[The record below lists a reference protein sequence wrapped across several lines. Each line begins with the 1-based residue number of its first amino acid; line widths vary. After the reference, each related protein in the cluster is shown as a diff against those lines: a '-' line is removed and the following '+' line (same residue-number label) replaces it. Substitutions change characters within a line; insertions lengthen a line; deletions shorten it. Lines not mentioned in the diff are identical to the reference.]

1 MKLIQRK
8 WKLTVAMVCAAVLV
22 VTVAYA
28 ATAGG
33 QGDPLITLSY
43 LEQVF
48 QPQVEDTVEQ
58 AVTAQRQQLQ
68 QRLEQAI
75 SGWNAQVQEAI
86 AGLEAGESALFQA
99 VSLGQGQSLVGQAG
113 CEVVVR
119 AGTAQCQDRG
129 LIDAS
134 CIWWEE
140 APARSR
146 PPQTR
151 SSCWCEGRTRS
162 WSEGGVHKSFI
173 KCLQIGKHF
182 PSGSC

>member
-8 WKLTVAMVCAAVLV
+8 WKLAVAMACAAVLV

-33 QGDPLITLSY
+33 QEDPLITLSY

-99 VSLGQGQSLVGQAG
+99 VTLSPGQSLVGQAG
-113 CEVVVR
+113 CELVVR
-119 AGTAQCQDRG
+119 VGAAWCQDGELINASAGTQLGAGQELAVNHLHLVG
-129 LIDAS
+129 
-134 CIWWEE
+134 
-140 APARSR
+140 
-146 PPQTR
+146 
-151 SSCWCEGRTRS
+151 
-162 WSEGGVHKSFI
+162 EGGCTVQAASDTVQLLVRGPYTI
-173 KCLQIGKHF
+173 LE
-182 PSGSC
+182 

>member
-28 ATAGG
+28 ANAGG

-119 AGTAQCQDRG
+119 AGTAQCQDGG

-134 CIWWEE
+134 SGTQLGAGQEL
-140 APARSR
+140 AANHLHLV
-146 PPQTR
+146 
-151 SSCWCEGRTRS
+151 
-162 WSEGGVHKSFI
+162 GG
-173 KCLQIGKHF
+173 
-182 PSGSC
+182 GSCTVQAASDTVQLLVRGPYTILE